1 MFYTYL
7 LRCSDSSLYCGYSND
22 LKKRVAAHNEK
33 KGAKYT
39 RSRLP
44 VTLVYFETFV
54 KKEDAMR
61 REAEMKKMSRA
72 QKLQL
77 CKNFQNNIDDEH
89 SKNIVDLPLQ

>member
-7 LRCSDSSLYCGYSND
+7 LRCSDDTLYCGYSND

-39 RSRLP
+39 RARLP
-44 VTLVYFETFV
+44 VTLVYFETYV

-61 REAEMKKMSRA
+61 REAEIKKMSRA
-72 QKLQL
+72 QKMLL
-77 CKNFQNNIDDEH
+77 CQNFQNKIDDEH
-89 SKNIVDLPLQ
+89 SKNTADLPL